1 MGRYLNEIFRV
12 DSEIRRICKIQIS
25 KLFIK
30 SKRSWLKK
38 KFERNKIES
47 TFELKKERNE
57 RTRFFTIIEIFGKR
71 EGTRARSSLARACSF
86 LCPRVRFE
94 EWMTERE
101 ERGEIRDRAG
111 RHEGSTSCGRKERK
125 GGEGSE
131 LSFSAPE
138 ADTFADTR
146 HDHPL
151 GVLRIFQWKF
161 CVKGTPPR
169 ADTNIAFRSPLLLR
183 FSMRNLPDLKQYPVR
198 NAIYSNFLSPASCPL
213 FFSNVLFQLYFLSF
227 FSLLQS
233 TSQNYWIWNEIARVQ
248 VILYEFC

>member
-1 MGRYLNEIFRV
+1 MKGHASLRLSKYLENERARERDHLLHELV
-12 DSEIRRICKIQIS
+12 
-25 KLFIK
+25 LF
-30 SKRSWLKK
+30 SVQGWGL
-38 KFERNKIES
+38 
-47 TFELKKERNE
+47 RNE
-57 RTRFFTIIEIFGKR
+57 WQR
-71 EGTRARSSLARACSF
+71 
-86 LCPRVRFE
+86 
-94 EWMTERE
+94 RE
-101 ERGEIRDRAG
+101 ERGKIWDRAG

-213 FFSNVLFQLYFLSF
+213 FFSNVLFQFSF
-227 FSLLQS
+227 FLFFASIHELELLNLKWNCTCTGYSL
-233 TSQNYWIWNEIARVQ
+233 WILLDIHFSISSFFLFYA
-248 VILYEFC
+248 

>member
-1 MGRYLNEIFRV
+1 
-12 DSEIRRICKIQIS
+12 
-25 KLFIK
+25 
-30 SKRSWLKK
+30 
-38 KFERNKIES
+38 
-47 TFELKKERNE
+47 
-57 RTRFFTIIEIFGKR
+57 
-71 EGTRARSSLARACSF
+71 
-86 LCPRVRFE
+86 
-94 EWMTERE
+94 MTERE

-198 NAIYSNFLSPASCPL
+198 NAIYSNFLPPASCPL